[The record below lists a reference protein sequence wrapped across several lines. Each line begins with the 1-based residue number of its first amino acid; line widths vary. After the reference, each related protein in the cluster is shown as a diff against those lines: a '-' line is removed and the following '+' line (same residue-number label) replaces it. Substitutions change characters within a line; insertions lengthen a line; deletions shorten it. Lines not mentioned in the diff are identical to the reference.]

1 MSETNPVLNYENHLR
16 DLEAI
21 VAAMESGELPLE
33 EALKRYEE
41 GIKLVRQCQQALNHA
56 EQKISLLSRDAQG
69 EEALIPFEPE

>member
-21 VAAMESGELPLE
+21 VAAMECGELPLE

-56 EQKISLLSRDAQG
+56 EQKISLLSRDAHG